1 MVQKTT
7 LHLVVRVKFPV
18 ACTVTAE
25 LMLDYDVSYTIIIIL
40 LGFHP
45 ETWASPQLLI
55 WTSVSEGLAT

>member
-25 LMLDYDVSYTIIIIL
+25 LMLDYDVSYTIIIR
-40 LGFHP
+40 
-45 ETWASPQLLI
+45 
-55 WTSVSEGLAT
+55 VSSRNRGEVGIPPIIDMD